1 MAELR
6 ELAAG
11 GFGGACLAAVGAPFD
26 LVKVRQ
32 QARHG
37 AGAEAAAPPPS
48 SWRVA
53 EGVVRAEGLR
63 GLWRGVGPPL
73 LTAPP
78 TFAVMTWAYSRN
90 RRLLRAHGGLVVA
103 GSPLCESAL
112 AGAAVAPYTALIY
125 TRKPLPA
132 SPPCATPVCDRASLI
147 PDVRLAVAAAVER
160 VKCLLQV
167 DGERVAAGQPPRYRG
182 MRECAADVWATR
194 GLGGLY
200 QGLAM
205 TLARDVPA
213 WATYFAVYHEARRAL
228 APATGGAVLDG
239 SAPLSPAATF
249 AAGALA
255 GASTWA
261 VCIPQDTIKTRWQT
275 GRYRSHAHVLRSLL
289 RGPGGGVGRL
299 FRGFWPIVLGGV
311 PRDGACLLGIEAANR
326 AMTLLFGW

>member
-1 MAELR
+1 MAELQ
-6 ELAAG
+6 ELVAG

-32 QARHG
+32 QAG
-37 AGAEAAAPPPS
+37 GGVEAAAAV
-48 SWRVA
+48 VA
-53 EGVVRAEGLR
+53 SVVRAEGVG

-90 RRLLRAHGGLVVA
+90 RRWLRARGDLVGAA
-103 GSPLCESAL
+103 GCSPLRESAL

-125 TRKPLPA
+125 TP
-132 SPPCATPVCDRASLI
+132 
-147 PDVRLAVAAAVER
+147 VER

-167 DGERVAAGQPPRYRG
+167 DGERVARGQPSRYAG
-182 MRECAADVWATR
+182 GLRECAAAVWATR

-249 AAGALA
+249 CAGALA

-261 VCIPQDTIKTRWQT
+261 VCIPQDTVKTRWQT

-299 FRGFWPIVLGGV
+299 FSGFGPIVLGGM

-326 AMTLLFGW
+326 AMTLLRGRGGGGTGEGGGGVS